1 MTTFFVGQRV
11 RIKWSNGWP
20 ELAGQAGTITQPTK
34 NSGLYGDSEWNVAPD
49 VWGSHVAPR
58 PSANG
63 CTQFGPNSD
72 QLEPLTDSNTLVSW
86 ESMRDLWVPE
96 HLRVAA

>member
-11 RIKWSNGWP
+11 RIVGATLSTF
-20 ELAGQAGTITQPTK
+20 LIGTETTVVAIDVPGY
-34 NSGLYGDSEWNVAPD
+34 SPGLGKYTGVVTGAMNIFGVPFVALPD
-49 VWGSHVAPR
+49 
-58 PSANG
+58 
-63 CTQFGPNSD
+63 QI
-72 QLEPLTDSNTLVSW
+72 EPLTDSNTLVSW